1 MILNLEL
8 LGVEISYVSLMGGRF
23 VKILYFNL
31 YVLFLLI
38 MMMLLF
44 IIGFFG
50 LVVIKKNYLVK
61 VLIIYVFIFLNIKF
75 YSFGYI
81 IFVIFNFG
89 CLILLRI
96 M

>member
-50 LVVIKKNYLVK
+50 LVVIKKKLFGKSFNY
-61 VLIIYVFIFLNIKF
+61 ICINFLNIKF

>member
-23 VKILYFNL
+23 VRILYFNL

-38 MMMLLF
+38 MMILLF

-50 LVVIKKNYLVK
+50 LVVIKNYLVK
-61 VLIIYVFIFLNIKF
+61 ILIICVFFFNMKF

-81 IFVIFNFG
+81 VFVLFNFE